1 MSKLNRGYLIIAD
14 ITGYTAFLSESELEH
29 AEESL
34 RDLLQLMLEHTR
46 PPLVVS
52 RLEGDAVFSYAPDG
66 SISQGQTLVELI
78 ENTYVD
84 FRQARERMV
93 INTSC
98 TCNACRNIPNLDL
111 KFFVHFGTYSFQELG
126 SYIEMVGTDVNLIH
140 RLTKNHVTEKTG
152 LGAYALYTRAAVDA
166 LGISQLA
173 EHMIPNTESYEHIG
187 SIEMVVQDLNA
198 IWERDKDKHRIIVG
212 IDDAWQKVE
221 MDLPLELPLAW
232 DIITN
237 PEYRKLL
244 TGSDSQRI
252 VDKPG
257 GRVGLGATYRCAH
270 GDKIYN
276 YLILDWQ
283 PPEYLT
289 IKETWPPPGVTAV
302 TTTHLTPIPGGTK
315 ITWVT
320 DRVKGPFFFRKAT
333 DFVFPLFILKGIEKT
348 FQNFAALI
356 EDDIRKGKI
365 VVPEPVEV
373 QDEEIVQAIVE
384 SLAT

>member
-52 RLEGDAVFSYAPDG
+52 RLEGDAVFSYAPNG
-66 SISQGQTLVELI
+66 SILQGQTLVELI
-78 ENTYVD
+78 ETTYVD

-98 TCNACRNIPNLDL
+98 KCNACRNIPNLDL
-111 KFFVHFGTYSFQELG
+111 KFFIHFGTYSFQKLG
-126 SYIEMVGTDVNLIH
+126 SYTEMVGTDVNLIH

-152 LGAYALYTRAAVDA
+152 LGAYALYTQAAVDA
-166 LGISQLA
+166 LDIGQLA
-173 EHMIPNTESYEHIG
+173 AHMIPHSESYEHIG

-198 IWERDKDKHRIIVG
+198 VWERDKDKHRIIVNV
-212 IDDAWQKVE
+212 DEAWQKIE
-221 MDLPLELPLAW
+221 IDLPLELSQAW
-232 DIITN
+232 DIITS

-244 TGSDSQRI
+244 TGSDSARV
-252 VDKPG
+252 VDRPD
-257 GRVGLGATYRCAH
+257 GRVGPGAVYLCAH
-270 GDKIYN
+270 GDKISN
-276 YLILDWQ
+276 YVIIDWQ
-283 PPEYLT
+283 PLEYLT
-289 IKETWPPPGVTAV
+289 LKESWPPRGVTAV

-315 ITWVT
+315 ITWAT

-333 DFVFPLFILKGIEKT
+333 DFVFPLFILKGVEKA
-348 FQNFAALI
+348 FQEFAKLI
-356 EDDIRKGKI
+356 ETDIREGKI
-365 VVPEPVEV
+365 VVPAAAEV
-373 QDEEIVQAIVE
+373 QAEEIAQAIGE